1 MWLRR
6 SRARRPH
13 PPPGTD
19 QGDAEPP
26 SRTPY
31 YNTSAVGMAAGAPCS
46 SPWGSSLPIGTHSPS
61 GSLLSP
67 PSRAARYS
75 TGVCGDPPGCL
86 LPPSVLP
93 RAVLLQ
99 RQLFLRSPSTA
110 GLPKSEYVPHRDPP
124 PSPTGS
130 FIGNFIF
137 FNFFFVKG
145 GCLNT
150 AFPG

>member
-6 SRARRPH
+6 SHARRPH
-13 PPPGTD
+13 PPSGTD

-31 YNTSAVGMAAGAPCS
+31 YNTSAVGMAVGAPCS
-46 SPWGSSLPIGTHSPS
+46 SPWGSSLPIGAHSPS
-61 GSLLSP
+61 GSLLP
-67 PSRAARYS
+67 PPGSRAARYG
-75 TGVCGDPPGCL
+75 TGVCGDPPGGL
-86 LPPSVLP
+86 LPPHVLP

-99 RQLFLRSPSTA
+99 GQLFLCSPSTA
-110 GLPKSEYVPHRDPP
+110 GLPKSLYVPHRDPS

-137 FNFFFVKG
+137 FYFFVKG